1 MSRKSS
7 KASSSASFSVVSPVR
22 YTYRSHNDFG
32 PLRSSKVL
40 PKIADF
46 GTAQPGDRLQIHPIQ
61 PDYYRAPEVLLGVG
75 WSYNADVWNLG
86 AMV

>member
-1 MSRKSS
+1 MQ
-7 KASSSASFSVVSPVR
+7 
-22 YTYRSHNDFG
+22 YTYRSYNDFG

-86 AMV
+86 VMV